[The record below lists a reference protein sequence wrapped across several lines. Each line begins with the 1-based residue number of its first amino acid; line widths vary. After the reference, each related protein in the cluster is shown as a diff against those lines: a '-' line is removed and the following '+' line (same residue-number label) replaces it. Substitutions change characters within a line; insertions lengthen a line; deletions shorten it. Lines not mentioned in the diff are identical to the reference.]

1 LLTNAQFYMIT
12 IDNLASLKCLFLI
25 SVLIL
30 GNFLIGCDDKGGNDR
45 SCTFEEFRE
54 MVANTDCLAEE
65 LLFGCSNVGCRG
77 FDPSFQTGLLDD
89 CIVIDCETLS
99 CGALSVGDNPAQP
112 GLLAEL
118 TVDEI
123 TGFPIGIYQVDELE
137 GEFACDIMF
146 SN

>member
-1 LLTNAQFYMIT
+1 MKT
-12 IDNLASLKCLFLI
+12 IIFVVSFIVLFNI
-25 SVLIL
+25 VA
-30 GNFLIGCDDKGGNDR
+30 CDDSGNSGSR
-45 SCTFEEFRE
+45 CTFDEYRE

-77 FDPSFQTGLLDD
+77 FDPSFQTGFLDD

-99 CGALSVGDNPAQP
+99 CETLSVGDEPSQP

-123 TGFPIGIYQVDELE
+123 TGFPIGIYQVDDLE